1 MLTLRPSYILTWHVF
16 VRLYARVCVVC
27 VVCVS
32 VVCVSAVCVCVQARV
47 CLSVFGGSEMPLNRP
62 TPQALGHGIQ

>member
-27 VVCVS
+27 